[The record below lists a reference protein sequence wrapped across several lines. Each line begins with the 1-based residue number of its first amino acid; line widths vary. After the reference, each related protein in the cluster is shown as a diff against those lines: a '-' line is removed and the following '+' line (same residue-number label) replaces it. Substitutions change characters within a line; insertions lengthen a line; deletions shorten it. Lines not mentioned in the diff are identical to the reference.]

1 MDAPR
6 DVTVIGAGIVGMAAA
21 VALQRDGHTVTVI
34 DSLAPG
40 RGCSYGHGGAI
51 SPGQCIP
58 FALPGMLHKIPGWIL
73 DPLGPMAVRWRYF
86 PRALPWLL
94 RWALAGRMD
103 RVRAYSAALNG
114 LHAPTLDGYRD
125 ILGTDTFAD
134 LFRVQGHLYLWS
146 GSKPNAKDRI
156 SQELRETHGVR
167 AEALDAEAI
176 RRMEPDLAPVFQ
188 RGLFFP
194 DNGHVVNPLRLVE
207 TLAEGFLEGGGT
219 IRRGRVEGFEMGPD
233 GPRALQT
240 DAGELPVDRLVIS
253 AGAWSNRL
261 TAKLG
266 TRVPLETERGYHVML
281 PNPGVRLTAKIMNRD
296 HMFGATLMEH
306 GLRLSGTVEIAGV
319 DAPPDYHRAHA
330 VLERGRRMLPG
341 LNDEGAEVW
350 MGCRPSFPDSL
361 PVIDRSPRFP
371 SVFFAFGH
379 GHTGMIGAPMTARL
393 ITDLIGGRPPC
404 IDPAP
409 YAVNR
414 F

>member
-1 MDAPR
+1 MDTPGHI
-6 DVTVIGAGIVGMAAA
+6 TVIGAGIVGMAAA
-21 VALQRDGHTVTVI
+21 VALQRDGHAVTVI
-34 DSLAPG
+34 DWRAPG

-73 DPLGPMAVRWRYF
+73 DPLGPLAVRWRYF

-94 RWALAGRMD
+94 RWVRAGRMD
-103 RVRAYSAALNG
+103 RVRAYAAALNA

-125 ILGTDTFAD
+125 LLGGDAFAD

-146 GSKPNAKDRI
+146 GLKANAKDRI

-167 AEALDAEAI
+167 AEALDGEAI

-188 RGLFFP
+188 RGLYFP

-207 TLAEGFLEGGGT
+207 TLAEGFLAGGGT
-219 IRRGRVEGFEMGPD
+219 IRRGQVEGFDMGAE
-233 GPRALQT
+233 GPRALHT
-240 DAGELPVDRLVIS
+240 DGGDIPVDRLVVS
-253 AGAWSNRL
+253 AGAWSHRL

-296 HMFGATLMEH
+296 HMFGATQMEH
-306 GLRLSGTVEIAGV
+306 GLRLSGTVEIAGI
-319 DAPPDYHRAHA
+319 DAPPDYRRAHA

-341 LNDEGAEVW
+341 LDDEGAEVW

-361 PVIDRSPRFP
+361 PVIDRSPRFA

-393 ITDLIGGRPPC
+393 IADLIGGRSPC

-409 YAVNR
+409 YAVDR